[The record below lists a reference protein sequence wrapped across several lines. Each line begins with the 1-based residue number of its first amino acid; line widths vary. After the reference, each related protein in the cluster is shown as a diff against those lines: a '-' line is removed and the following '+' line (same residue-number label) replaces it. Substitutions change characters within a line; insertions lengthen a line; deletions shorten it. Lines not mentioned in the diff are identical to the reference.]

1 MDRAAKAQPARC
13 RPAASPKPSWPRNRP
28 NFSTCCA
35 TGSPRAAA
43 TWRTPLTR
51 RRGIFS
57 TNLSRSRAAQGFSPI
72 ETATFVFSLKQ
83 PLFNALNR
91 DKALA
96 PADLAKTIWAATTL
110 LDELGL
116 LTFETF
122 QKSREEVILR
132 QQREITE
139 LSTPVV
145 KLWEGILALPV
156 IGTLDSERTQ
166 VVMENLLQHIV
177 DDGAEI
183 AIIDITGV
191 PTVDTLTAQHLLKTV
206 SAARLMGADC
216 IISGIR
222 PQIAQT
228 IVHLGVELNVISKAT
243 LADAFAV
250 ALRRTNRT
258 VTKIKAPANGDA
270 AAKACGRKGRVTMDR
285 IPILKLGD
293 ALLVTIQVDMHDRLA
308 TALEEDL
315 TSQDRRRR
323 RQGRADRHLGP
334 GNRRQLH
341 RPDARQYRRG
351 IAHPRRRDRRRRH
364 ASGGRDHAWSS
375 SACRCRA

>member
-1 MDRAAKAQPARC
+1 MAGNDTATLAALVGANEKQIGPEWLELQKKAGSLQTGRITEAELTSQSTEFLQLLRNGLAQGNADITNPAYAPARD
-13 RPAASPKPSWPRNRP
+13 
-28 NFSTCCA
+28 FL
-35 TGSPRAAA
+35 GD
-43 TWRTPLTR
+43 
-51 RRGIFS
+51 
-57 TNLSRSRAAQGFSPI
+57 LSRSRALQGFSPT

-83 PLFNALNR
+83 PLFNILNR
-91 DKALA
+91 DKSIS
-96 PADLAKTIWAATTL
+96 PADAAKVTWTITLL

-116 LTFETF
+116 RTFETF

-132 QQREITE
+132 QHREITE

-145 KLWEGILALPV
+145 KLWEGVLALPI

-177 DDGAEI
+177 DDSAEI

-250 ALRRTNRT
+250 ALRRTDRAVVKVKSAKKDNG
-258 VTKIKAPANGDA
+258 KPKAPA
-270 AAKACGRKGRVTMDR
+270 
-285 IPILKLGD
+285 
-293 ALLVTIQVDMHDRLA
+293 
-308 TALEEDL
+308 E
-315 TSQDRRRR
+315 
-323 RQGRADRHLGP
+323 
-334 GNRRQLH
+334 
-341 RPDARQYRRG
+341 
-351 IAHPRRRDRRRRH
+351 
-364 ASGGRDHAWSS
+364 GGE
-375 SACRCRA
+375 